1 MKASKP
7 NVSPTIIQPKTPS
20 RVTHRSL
27 TTLGKNTENVLV
39 KIKRF
44 PPPAFVSFKLTH
56 ISVSENRE
64 KNLFFTRKEKN
75 FFILVTPRTWS
86 SLLYVKII
94 KRDPKMPWLI
104 IHSRHIK
111 SRSLFFL
118 SLLGQKAWGY
128 MHFYYTLLS
137 WFHLRIKKKGKVQC
151 MYPDGF

>member
-1 MKASKP
+1 MLAPPLHSLRL
-7 NVSPTIIQPKTPS
+7 PS
-20 RVTHRSL
+20 HLAHPSL
-27 TTLGKNTENVLV
+27 TTLGKNTENVLL

-44 PPPAFVSFKLTH
+44 PLPLLFLLSWH
-56 ISVSENRE
+56 ISVSENRK
-64 KNLFFTRKEKN
+64 KNLFFTRKKN
-75 FFILVTPRTWS
+75 SFILVTPRTWS
-86 SLLYVKII
+86 SLLYIKII

-118 SLLGQKAWGY
+118 SLLRQRAWGY

-137 WFHLRIKKKGKVQC
+137 WFHLRIKKKDKVQC